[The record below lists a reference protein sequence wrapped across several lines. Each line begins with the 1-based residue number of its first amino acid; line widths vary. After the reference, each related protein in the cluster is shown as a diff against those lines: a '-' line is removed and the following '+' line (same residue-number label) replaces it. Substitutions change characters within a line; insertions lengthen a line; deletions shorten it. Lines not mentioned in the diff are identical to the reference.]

1 MLPSELGFPINFNNN
16 STNINGSQTQNNANA
31 VAAAAALAAAAA
43 ASQMNPFY
51 IDKLFNFQNMFL
63 LSGAAAASSANGA
76 QNSSQ
81 DPSLAQ
87 FPALNNSNGREFS
100 HKLMPKP
107 HDELLAKTSLLMQQN
122 LLHNVYNYYSPSAFH
137 NANLNSSSKSKPNPS
152 TNGSP
157 KNNSGSN
164 ELSISVTKL
173 ANSGFNTS
181 TPNENSARL
190 AKNNFSI
197 ERILSL
203 PTAADFGHKKQP
215 AESHSYPT
223 PQTSDQNGAKQHF
236 RHQMGSVKSNG
247 NYQALVQNARLNR
260 FTPMAIT
267 APIPAAMASMVSTP
281 ASAFQNLAT
290 GSKLAQFK
298 TKHMGAFKNGAQLNN
313 DKSKDQQ
320 PVVKSKN
327 AKKYKCDLCGRG
339 FSRSNTLITHRV
351 SFFLFFF

>member
-63 LSGAAAASSANGA
+63 LSGAAAASANGA
-76 QNSSQ
+76 QNSNQ

-87 FPALNNSNGREFS
+87 YPALNNN
-100 HKLMPKP
+100 KLMPKP

-137 NANLNSSSKSKPNPS
+137 NANLNSSSKSKPNQS

-157 KNNSGSN
+157 KNNN

-173 ANSGFNTS
+173 ANTGFNTS

-215 AESHSYPT
+215 AESYNYPT
-223 PQTSDQNGAKQHF
+223 AQTSDQNGAKQHF

-247 NYQALVQNARLNR
+247 NYQALVQNAKLNHR

-290 GSKLAQFK
+290 GSKLGQFK

-351 SFFLFFF
+351 SFFFFLKFED